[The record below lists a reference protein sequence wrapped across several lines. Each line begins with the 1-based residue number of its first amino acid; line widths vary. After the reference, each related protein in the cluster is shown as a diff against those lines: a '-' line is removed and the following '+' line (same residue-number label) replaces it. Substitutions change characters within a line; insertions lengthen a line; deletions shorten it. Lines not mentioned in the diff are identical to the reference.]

1 MELNEEIL
9 NEEPA
14 VNSVEDKKIEI
25 KNKIHLL
32 EKKINK
38 KIKKLQKAGA
48 EATKLT
54 GVEGIID
61 IKVKFNDGKI
71 KLIFS
76 DEIDEDVKNFDMGI
90 NDFFEKF

>member
-14 VNSVEDKKIEI
+14 VNSVEDKKIKI

-38 KIKKLQKAGA
+38 KIKKLQKAGV

-76 DEIDEDVKNFDMGI
+76 DEIDEDVKNFDMDI